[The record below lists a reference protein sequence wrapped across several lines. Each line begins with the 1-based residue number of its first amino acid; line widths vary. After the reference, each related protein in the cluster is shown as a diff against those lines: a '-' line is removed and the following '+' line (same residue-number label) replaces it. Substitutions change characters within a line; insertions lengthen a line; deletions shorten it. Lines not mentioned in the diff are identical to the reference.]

1 MDVRSVGLVSLY
13 GALVLFTPKTSY
25 AHVALPGY
33 SGLMSTP
40 NADVLPQR
48 QLAISFGWLNGPQ
61 TYLFAPLTNRLYVI
75 SVGLLPGLEVTIRQ
89 TQVIGWHD
97 PEAPGVQHAF
107 DRMVSAKY
115 AFSLPERFPKL
126 AVGIQDLASVN
137 FLTNVSGV
145 KPGMTQ
151 YDQSTIYGVIG
162 DKHDYWHW
170 HLGVGISQAFIN
182 GPFAGI
188 SFHPSES
195 FGILGEWDSRRLNFG
210 GRLSPFRELW
220 IQASILD
227 QKTLGIIRGLLT
239 PL

>member
-1 MDVRSVGLVSLY
+1 MDLRSVGLVSLY
-13 GALVLFTPKTSY
+13 GALVVLTPQSSY
-25 AHVALPGY
+25 AQVALPGY
-33 SGLMSTP
+33 SGLISTP
-40 NADVLPQR
+40 NADVLTQGH
-48 QLAISFGWLNGPQ
+48 LAINFSWVNGPQ

-75 SVGLLPGLEVTIRQ
+75 SVGLLPGLEATIRQ

-115 AFSLPERFPKL
+115 ALSLPERFPKL

-137 FLTNVSGV
+137 LLTNVSGV

-151 YDQSTIYGVIG
+151 YGQSAIYGVVG
-162 DKHDYWHW
+162 DKHELWQWHIG
-170 HLGVGISQAFIN
+170 LGISQAFIN

-195 FGILGEWDSRRLNFG
+195 FSILGEWDSRRLNFG
-210 GRLSPFRELW
+210 GRFYPFRDLW
-220 IQASILD
+220 LQVSTLN
-227 QKTLGIIRGLLT
+227 QNTLGISCGMSISL
-239 PL
+239 